1 MVADRPLRPRPGP
14 LHILGFAGS
23 LRKASLNRGL
33 LRAAAELAPRDVVV
47 EQFDLRGVPLYD
59 EDLRL
64 AGPPQIVTDLKERI
78 RAADALLIATP
89 EYNHSF
95 SGVTKNAVDWISR
108 PPSESPLNGKP
119 VGVIGASDGHFGT
132 TRAQEALRIV
142 LAATRADVMAS
153 PTVMVFHGRDHA
165 DGEGNL
171 IDPELRERVRRYMTA
186 FEHWIRRLGAT
197 IENPIAE
204 GVNA

>member
-1 MVADRPLRPRPGP
+1 MVDDRPLRARRGP
-14 LHILGFAGS
+14 LHVLGFAGS

-33 LRAAAELAPRDVVV
+33 LRAAAELSPPDVVI
-47 EQFDLRGVPLYD
+47 EQFDLRGIPLYD

-64 AGPPQIVTDLKERI
+64 AGPPEIVTELKERI
-78 RAADALLIATP
+78 RAADGLLIATP

-108 PPSESPLNGKP
+108 PPAESPLNGKP
-119 VGVIGASDGHFGT
+119 IGVIGASDGHFGT

-153 PTVMVFHGRDHA
+153 PTVMVFHGREHA
-165 DGEGNL
+165 DTEGNL

-186 FEHWIRRLGAT
+186 FEQWIRRLGAS
-197 IENPIAE
+197 IEEPIAE
-204 GVNA
+204 GVNE